1 MLPAAT
7 EPHDGLGINGLGADV
22 VLWPVP
28 LLYRRRV
35 LLDFSVHVRV
45 GVCLA
50 RGSRVP
56 GDVAGHPGLVG
67 HSPRREHRDILVRVR
82 SLLRER
88 RQVVSNQAYVKR
100 ETK

>member
-1 MLPAAT
+1 
-7 EPHDGLGINGLGADV
+7 
-22 VLWPVP
+22 
-28 LLYRRRV
+28 
-35 LLDFSVHVRV
+35 
-45 GVCLA
+45 
-50 RGSRVP
+50 
-56 GDVAGHPGLVG
+56 VG